1 MVEMVGIKHLLVI
14 ELLEMWL
21 NRIINIIIRTDVMK
35 LQILSTKDTSFHM
48 TIMNNSKLFSCD
60 SNVMLIEAGLRLQ

>member
-1 MVEMVGIKHLLVI
+1 MVGIKHLLVI